1 MVFPVKTQF
10 HRDSSDVTTRRRGAI
25 LAIFIVL
32 GLGCVAAYWFAAPIR
47 AWIHPSADAEALLVS
62 GNIEAHESVVSF
74 KTVQS
79 RIVELPFDEGQW
91 VKTGTVLA
99 RLDSSDYAQQVTI
112 SSAALTA
119 QQRQLAVAKDNVEVA
134 KKTVVS
140 DEADLELKQLEFDRA
155 QDLWSKGAGTTETR
169 DQASAAL
176 KQSTAALARDKAL
189 EATAEANVSLAEANA
204 QSAAATLGMAEIVL
218 GYTILFAPFDGV
230 ILVRQAELGEVA
242 VPGAPIVTL
251 ADIDHVW
258 LRAYVNETDIGKV
271 RFGGAA
277 VVTTDT
283 YPGKQYRGRISFI
296 SSSAEF
302 TPKSVETHAERVT
315 LVYRIR
321 IDIYNPTHEL
331 VPGMPA
337 DAQIPLLPAGPS

>member
-1 MVFPVKTQF
+1 M
-10 HRDSSDVTTRRRGAI
+10 TTRRPA
-25 LAIFIVL
+25 AIFAVLIIL
-32 GLGCVAAYWFAAPIR
+32 GLGGVAAHRFAAPIR
-47 AWIHPSADAEALLVS
+47 QWISPSAGAQTLTVS
-62 GNIEAHESVVSF
+62 GNIEAHESVVGF

-99 RLDSSDYAQQVTI
+99 RVDSSDYAQQVVI
-112 SSAALTA
+112 ARAALTV
-119 QQRQLAVAKDNVEVA
+119 QQRQLAVAQENVEAA
-134 KKTVVS
+134 KKTLLS

-155 QDLWSKGAGTTETR
+155 QTLWTTGAGTTEAR

-189 EATAEANVSLAEANA
+189 EGTAQANVSLAQANA
-204 QSAAATLGMAEIVL
+204 QSAEAALGMAEIVL
-218 GYTILFAPFDGV
+218 GYTTLLAPFDGV
-230 ILVRQAELGEVA
+230 VLVRQAELGEVA

-258 LRAYVNETDIGKV
+258 LRAYVNEPDIGKV
-271 RFGGAA
+271 RFGEAA

-283 YPGKQYRGRISFI
+283 YPGKRYQGRIAFI

-321 IDIYNPTHEL
+321 IDIENPTHEL
-331 VPGMPA
+331 LPGMPA
-337 DAQIPLLPAGPS
+337 DAQIALLPAGPS

>member
-1 MVFPVKTQF
+1 
-10 HRDSSDVTTRRRGAI
+10 VTLRRRGAI
-25 LAIFIVL
+25 FAVFIVL
-32 GLGCVAAYWFAAPIR
+32 ALGGFAAYWFKAPIL
-47 AWIHPSADAEALLVS
+47 AWVQPFLTWIQPSGDAGALVVS

-91 VKTGTVLA
+91 VKTGTLLA
-99 RLDSSDYAQQVTI
+99 RLDSSDYAQQETI
-112 SSAALTA
+112 ARAALTV
-119 QQRQLAVAKDNVEVA
+119 QQRQLAVAQDNVEAA
-134 KKTVVS
+134 KKTIVS

-155 QDLWSKGAGTTETR
+155 QNLWAKGAGTAETR
-169 DQASAAL
+169 DQASASL
-176 KQSTAALARDKAL
+176 KQSNAALARDGAL
-189 EATAEANVSLAEANA
+189 EATAEANVALAEANA
-204 QSAAATLGMAEIVL
+204 QSAAASLGMADIVL
-218 GYTILFAPFDGV
+218 GYTTLTAPFDGV
-230 ILVRQAELGEVA
+230 ILVRQAELGEVVA
-242 VPGAPIVTL
+242 PGAPIVTM

-258 LRAYVNETDIGKV
+258 LRAYVNEPDIGKV
-271 RFGGAA
+271 RFGEAA

-283 YPGKQYRGRISFI
+283 YPGKKYQGRISFI

-321 IDIYNPTHEL
+321 IDIFNPTHEL

-337 DAQIPLLPAGPS
+337 DAEIRLIPAGPS

>member
-1 MVFPVKTQF
+1 M
-10 HRDSSDVTTRRRGAI
+10 RRRGAI
-25 LAIFIVL
+25 FAILIVL
-32 GLGCVAAYWFAAPIR
+32 ALGGAAAYRFAAPIR
-47 AWIHPSADAEALLVS
+47 EWIGPSTHAEALVVS

-99 RLDSSDYAQQVTI
+99 RVDSSDYAQQVVI
-112 SSAALTA
+112 ARSALTV
-119 QQRQLAVAKDNVEVA
+119 QRRQLAVAEDNVEAA
-134 KKTVVS
+134 KKTIVS
-140 DEADLELKQLEFDRA
+140 DEADLELKQLQFDRA
-155 QDLWSKGAGTTETR
+155 QALWTRGAGTTEAR
-169 DQASAAL
+169 DQTSAAL

-189 EATAEANVSLAEANA
+189 EATAEANVALAQANA
-204 QSAAATLGMAEIVL
+204 QSAEAALRMAEIVL
-218 GYTILFAPFDGV
+218 GYTTLFAPFDGV

-258 LRAYVNETDIGKV
+258 LRAYINEPDIGKV

-321 IDIYNPTHEL
+321 IDIENPTHEL

-337 DAQIPLLPAGPS
+337 DAEIPLLPAGPS